1 MRTVSAT
8 KNRILLYGLDWF
20 TEQHDAGMVC
30 VKGNV
35 RYRDAVYEGAAFCRL
50 VASAAADAGA
60 FGEFV
65 RELNGCFAIVLQR
78 DGALCAATDRLR
90 SFPLCR
96 TRFRDAWLVTDDL
109 LRAMEDTG
117 MQPEIDSGAMEQFLL
132 SGFVIGQRT
141 VFRDIFAV
149 QAAEIVRLRDAE
161 TESERYFLY
170 DPKMNVTPDPA
181 EGVRTADT
189 LFAQAIRRMTESAPD
204 VRNWIVP
211 LSGGHDSRLIVNYLY
226 KAGIRN
232 VVCYSYGVPENP
244 QSRLSR
250 EVAEA
255 FGYEWHF
262 VEYTRGLFDAIRE
275 QGLLD
280 RYFRFASCCASSMPH
295 TQDFAAVYELGR
307 RGILQRGDLFVPG
320 HTLDFLAGSHLTPQV
335 CAIQTSTQAA
345 EAVQG
350 HFSNWG
356 SRRPDRALQREIGRI
371 LNDTGVSSNGFPEC
385 FDWQERQAKF
395 IMHSLRVYEFFGYGW
410 RTPWWDNDLTAFWQ
424 DMDVPAKLNRSFFF
438 YGEKHGWLDAKLKGI
453 PFENE
458 LCPPRAS
465 KPLSRRIIEAVP
477 PSVLSRLLRATGYTR
492 KFRINE
498 GLHDLYGDIP
508 IERLLAPFSVL
519 PGYLRRHIAP
529 YRKRLASQYDYHQV
543 TLAYAIRWLF
553 FGSVGR

>member
-1 MRTVSAT
+1 MAVS
-8 KNRILLYGLDWF
+8 RI
-20 TEQHDAGMVC
+20 
-30 VKGNV
+30 
-35 RYRDAVYEGAAFCRL
+35 
-50 VASAAADAGA
+50 AAAGRNASQPLVTITA
-60 FGEFV
+60 MKRKF
-65 RELNGCFAIVLQR
+65 LSLLL
-78 DGALCAATDRLR
+78 ALCAVA
-90 SFPLCR
+90 
-96 TRFRDAWLVTDDL
+96 A
-109 LRAMEDTG
+109 LRAG
-117 MQPEIDSGAMEQFLL
+117 DSSSRPLIYTFPIREPIMPSVERLTAKCLAEAREMGA
-132 SGFVIGQRT
+132 
-141 VFRDIFAV
+141 DAV
-149 QAAEIVRLRDAE
+149 LIQMNTYGGLVDAAD
-161 TESERYFLY
+161 S
-170 DPKMNVTPDPA
+170 
-181 EGVRTADT
+181 VRTALLGSPIPVWVWIDNQAASAGALIALAADSIYMRPGASIGAASVVDQSGRPMPDKFQSFMRATMRATAESHGKVIERIDGGDT
-189 LFAQAIRRMTESAPD
+189 VWRWHRD
-204 VRNWIVP
+204 P
-211 LSGGHDSRLIVNYLY
+211 L
-226 KAGIRN
+226 
-232 VVCYSYGVPENP
+232 
-244 QSRLSR
+244 
-250 EVAEA
+250 VAEA
-255 FGYEWHF
+255 M
-262 VEYTRGLFDAIRE
+262 V
-275 QGLLD
+275 
-280 RYFRFASCCASSMPH
+280 
-295 TQDFAAVYELGR
+295 GR
-307 RGILQRGDLFVPG
+307 SAGDST
-320 HTLDFLAGSHLTPQV
+320 TLRVLTLT
-335 CAIQTSTQAA
+335 AD
-345 EAVQG
+345 EAVQR

>member
-8 KNRILLYGLDWF
+8 KNRILLYSPDWF
-20 TEQHDAGMVC
+20 VAQHAAGMVC

-35 RYRDAVYEGAAFCRL
+35 RYRDTVYEGAAFCGL
-50 VASAAADAGA
+50 VGAAAADAGA
-60 FGEFV
+60 FGEFI
-65 RELNGCFAIVLQR
+65 RELNGHFAIVLQC
-78 DGALCAATDRLR
+78 DDVLCAVADRLR

-96 TRFRDAWLVTDDL
+96 TKSRGAWLVTDDL
-109 LRAMEDTG
+109 LRMAEDTG
-117 MQPEIDSGAMEQFLL
+117 MKPEIDPGTMEQFLL

-141 VFRDIFAV
+141 VFRDVFAV
-149 QAAEIVRLRDAE
+149 QAAEIVRMQDTGA
-161 TESERYFLY
+161 ESERYFLY
-170 DPKMNVTPDPA
+170 DPEMNVTPDPT
-181 EGVRTADT
+181 EGVRTADA
-189 LFAQAIRRMTESAPD
+189 LFAQAIRRMTDSAPA

-232 VVCYSYGVPENP
+232 VICYSYGVPENP

-255 FGYEWHF
+255 LGYEWHF
-262 VEYTRGLFDAIRE
+262 VEYTRELFDTIRQQE
-275 QGLLD
+275 ILD
-280 RYFRFASCCASSMPH
+280 RYFRFASGCASSMPH

-307 RGILQRGDLFVPG
+307 RGVLQRGDLFVPG

-335 CAIQTSTQAA
+335 CAVRTPEQAV
-345 EAVQG
+345 EAVQR

-356 SRRPDRALQREIGRI
+356 SRRMSRSLRAEIGRI
-371 LNDTGVSSNGFPEC
+371 LSDTGVSLRGFSEC

-410 RTPWWDNDLTAFWQ
+410 RTPWWDNDLTAFWT
-424 DMDVPAKLNRSFFF
+424 DLDVPAKLNRNFFF
-438 YGEKHGWLDAKLKGI
+438 YGEKHGWLDAKLEGI

-458 LCPPRAS
+458 LCPPRTS
-465 KPLSRRIIEAVP
+465 KPLGRRMIEAVP
-477 PSVLSRLLRATGYTR
+477 PSVLSRLLRMTGYTR

-498 GLHDLYGDIP
+498 GLHDLYGDVP
-508 IERLLAPFSVL
+508 IERLLAPFSAL
-519 PGYLRRHIAP
+519 PEHLRRYIAP

-543 TLAYAIRWLF
+543 TLACAIRQLF
-553 FGSVGR
+553 FGADGR